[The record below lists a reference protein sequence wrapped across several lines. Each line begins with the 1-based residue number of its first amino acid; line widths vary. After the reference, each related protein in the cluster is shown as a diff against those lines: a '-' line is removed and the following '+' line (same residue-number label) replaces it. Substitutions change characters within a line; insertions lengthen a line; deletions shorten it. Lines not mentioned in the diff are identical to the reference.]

1 MSALHHLG
9 EDGISGNSSALP
21 GRKSCYRHLH
31 LHLRQR
37 WLKHSD
43 FAPNSLLINILPTSP
58 TGSIFCGDFRLSPP
72 MFSRFYEQG
81 EGEGGAPLLKFVD

>member
-43 FAPNSLLINILPTSP
+43 FAPNSLLINIYLQVQPAQYFAATFAFRPLCFQDFTSR
-58 TGSIFCGDFRLSPP
+58 GRG
-72 MFSRFYEQG
+72 G
-81 EGEGGAPLLKFVD
+81 GGAPLLKFMD